1 MSLGR
6 FTSKAQAAIER
17 AQNMAMERNQ
27 GEMRALHLLYVLLDE
42 EGSGLREILEKELKI
57 NIKDL
62 LKATLEQI
70 IKLPRVF
77 SVGKGFGPMYL
88 SQEILQI
95 IEATAK
101 KTMEE
106 KNQFISPEYL
116 FYGILISKNSAQDI
130 LSKFNI
136 KKEEFL
142 EALHSYA
149 GDEKITDEFQEVG
162 SSAIEKY
169 TQDLNQLAKEN
180 RLDPVIGREEELR
193 RVMQILSRR
202 TKIIQY

>member
-1 MSLGR
+1 
-6 FTSKAQAAIER
+6 
-17 AQNMAMERNQ
+17 
-27 GEMRALHLLYVLLDE
+27 
-42 EGSGLREILEKELKI
+42 
-57 NIKDL
+57 
-62 LKATLEQI
+62 
-70 IKLPRVF
+70 
-77 SVGKGFGPMYL
+77 
-88 SQEILQI
+88 
-95 IEATAK
+95 
-101 KTMEE
+101 
-106 KNQFISPEYL
+106 L